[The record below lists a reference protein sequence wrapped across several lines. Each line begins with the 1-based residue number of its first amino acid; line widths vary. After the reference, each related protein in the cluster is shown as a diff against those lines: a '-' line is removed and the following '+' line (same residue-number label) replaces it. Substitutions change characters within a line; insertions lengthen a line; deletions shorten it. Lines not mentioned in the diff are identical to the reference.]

1 VIYRLTIAANDD
13 GHHQG
18 YRYFAS
24 KAAAIKGRSEEIKRS
39 GMDRYTVWVN
49 GDEVFRCDNFTIDAC
64 ETPKTK
70 SGVIALLNRWASH
83 PDNG

>member
-1 VIYRLTIAANDD
+1 MIYRLGIHDD
-13 GHHQG
+13 GDEHRG

-24 KAAAIKGRSEEIKRS
+24 KAAAIKGRSEAMKEF
-39 GMDRYTVWVN
+39 GVGRYAVHDIDD
-49 GDEVFRCDNFTIDAC
+49 GVFRYDNFTIDVC

-70 SGVIALLNRWASH
+70 PDVIALLNRWASH

>member
-1 VIYRLTIAANDD
+1 MIYRLTIAANDD
-13 GHHQG
+13 GNHQG

-39 GMDRYTVWVN
+39 GWERRLRDMTSAQGR
-49 GDEVFRCDNFTIDAC
+49 EECIIDAC

-70 SGVIALLNRWASH
+70 SDVIALLNRWASH

>member
-1 VIYRLTIAANDD
+1 MIYRLTIAANDD

-24 KAAAIKGRSEEIKRS
+24 KAAAIKRRSEEIKRS
-39 GMDRYTVWVN
+39 GEDRYTVWDTA
-49 GDEVFRCDNFTIDAC
+49 DEVFRYDNFTIDAC